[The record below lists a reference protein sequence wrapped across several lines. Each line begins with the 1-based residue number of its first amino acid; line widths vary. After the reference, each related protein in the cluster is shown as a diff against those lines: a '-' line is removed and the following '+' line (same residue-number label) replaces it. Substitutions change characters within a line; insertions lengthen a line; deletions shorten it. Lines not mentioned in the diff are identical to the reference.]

1 MTSGMVHPRG
11 PTPAPLS
18 TTGIGSLPHTQ
29 LELALQVA
37 LGADIPY
44 APSLPG
50 KDPCEF
56 MMAQGLEGLPG
67 LVCEKDGGALLAV
80 GTWEREAAAL
90 DSKLEGALEEGKVA
104 PFEPSPSFHAA
115 WRPFLWEVEHR
126 KAAFAKVQ
134 CTGPVTARWA
144 LRLSDGRAASAVPR
158 LEQQIYR
165 LILSRAMAMAR
176 AIRERGARPLLFIDE
191 PSLYLLDRRAS
202 AAHAVIFEEL
212 RILVLALQKEGAL
225 VGLHC
230 CGNADWEPILKL
242 GLDVLSCDTRLS
254 LGALLATGE
263 AFWSFIANG
272 GALALGVVPT
282 NLATSYDLE
291 ALLEA
296 ELALLRAHAPRPDAV
311 AQVLAQSLV
320 TPACGLGLRS
330 VPDCERV
337 VEDLARAQRILRAA
351 LRSLSH

>member
-1 MTSGMVHPRG
+1 MTSGTRHVRG
-11 PTPAPLS
+11 PLPSALS

-44 APSLPG
+44 APSLPA
-50 KDPCEF
+50 KDPCEL
-56 MMAQGLEGLPG
+56 MMAQALEGLPG
-67 LVCEKDGGALLAV
+67 LVCEKDGAALLAV
-80 GTWEREAAAL
+80 SPWEKGAAAL
-90 DSKLEGALEEGKVA
+90 DAKLERAIEEGKFA
-104 PFEPSPSFHAA
+104 PFEPSPGFQAA
-115 WRPFLWEVEHR
+115 WKPFLWEVEHR
-126 KAAFAKVQ
+126 KLAFAKAQV
-134 CTGPVTARWA
+134 TGPVTARWA
-144 LRLSDGRAASAVPR
+144 LKLDDGRPASAVPQ
-158 LEQQIYR
+158 LERQIYR
-165 LILSRAMAMAR
+165 LILSRATAMVR

-191 PSLYLLDRRAS
+191 PSLYLLDRRS
-202 AAHAVIFEEL
+202 TAAHTVLFEEL

-230 CGNADWEPILKL
+230 CGNADWEPVLKL

-263 AFWSFIANG
+263 AFWSFVASG

-282 NLATSYDLE
+282 NLGASYDLE
-291 ALLEA
+291 ALLSA
-296 ELALLRAHAPRPDAV
+296 ELALLKAHAPRPEAV

-320 TPACGLGLRS
+320 TPACGLGLRT

-337 VEDLARAQRILRAA
+337 VEDLARAQKVLKSE
-351 LRSLSH
+351 LQSLSH